1 MAKLFN
7 RVQVATATTG
17 TGTITLGAAES
28 GYQTFAGA
36 GVADGDIVRYVIE
49 DGADWEIGTGTYTS
63 TGTTLTRTV
72 TESSNA
78 GSLLS
83 ISGSAVVYVTA
94 TAEDFGGGAAGLT
107 LISQEV
113 ITTAV
118 TAVDIDLPA
127 AYTRFLLVVDDLY
140 DEGGYSPMRIS
151 YDGGLTFADTLY
163 AVSFVATDLKGG
175 AYTSTNN
182 STTQMGLL
190 TGNPSLAALKSG
202 SLFITNTAELFT
214 MHGQGM
220 HSNSW
225 NFVKSDNYGAR
236 GQTSKADT
244 IRIYQIVGTNNYTSG
259 TISLYGYKETV

>member
-1 MAKLFN
+1 MVTLVNRAK
-7 RVQVATATTG
+7 VSTATTG

-28 GYQTFAGA
+28 GYQTFSAA
-36 GVADGDIVRYVIE
+36 GVVDATVVRYVIE

-83 ISGSAVVYVTA
+83 LSGSAVVYVTA

-107 LISQEV
+107 LLSQEI
-113 ITTAV
+113 ITTPV
-118 TAVDIDLPA
+118 SAVDIDLPS
-127 AYTRFLLVVDDLY
+127 AYTRFLLIVDDLY
-140 DEGGYSPMRIS
+140 DEGGYSPMRLS
-151 YDGGLTFADTLY
+151 YDGGSTFADTLY
-163 AVSFVATDLKGG
+163 AVSFIATDLKGG
-175 AYTSTNN
+175 SYASTNN
-182 STTQMGLL
+182 ATTQMGLL

-220 HSNSW
+220 HSNSY

-244 IRIYQIVGTNNYTSG
+244 IRIYQFFATNDYTGG
-259 TISLYGYKETV
+259 TISLYGYKEAL